1 MNCGKHS
8 SKHCAI
14 MQLIFLLTDSTI
26 DTTPEPGNVVA
37 LKQMI
42 VQLFLVEL
50 EAVTSSVDD
59 ASSFSSTACDSSGAH
74 VVADFNTDAFTEWDF
89 LLGALSSTST
99 SSTERFF
106 IKYRHAVGSK
116 NCGTLSALPIC
127 LSTTLISC
135 LT

>member
-14 MQLIFLLTDSTI
+14 VQLNCLLTDSTI

-42 VQLFLVEL
+42 VQLLLVES
-50 EAVTSSVDD
+50 EAANSSVDD
-59 ASSFSSTACDSSGAH
+59 ASSFSSTACDSSGAN

-106 IKYRHAVGSK
+106 HQVQACSWQ
-116 NCGTLSALPIC
+116 
-127 LSTTLISC
+127 
-135 LT
+135 